1 MLLTYIFILLFIILN
16 YVNVMSFSIS
26 NSSRMRRNYQWNKKI
41 TNTKLNMNM
50 MLDTTTLTSLTLLT
64 NKLSMVLADTSI
76 SEEDVM
82 EITGS
87 TSNLPDPIYAI
98 GFAVAIFSGV
108 AILQFSLGDLANE
121 EGQARVRD
129 YLQTKTETE
138 RKRGYFD

>member
-1 MLLTYIFILLFIILN
+1 MFTTYIFISLIIILSFTT
-16 YVNVMSFSIS
+16 VLSFSVP
-26 NSSRMRRNYQWNKKI
+26 NNAMMKRNYQSNSKI

-50 MLDTTTLTSLTLLT
+50 MLDTTTFTSITSFS
-64 NKLSMVLADTSI
+64 NKLSMFLADTSI

-82 EITGS
+82 AVTGT

-108 AILQFSLGDLANE
+108 AILQFSLGDLASE

-129 YLQTKTETE
+129 YLQTKTDTE